1 MRKICLRSSDAP
13 PRVTSYALFD
23 LAVLQHLF
31 RPLFPFA
38 FAPPRVQCQWNEW
51 LLECYGV
58 HTLLW
63 EHQRPQWQGARAQ
76 KICTAGQTLDTRQNR
91 TDTHSVPRPLDE
103 SATRGP
109 RRSAGELVR
118 RAAQSSG
125 ARGRGRRRGRGGLR
139 PRRPAAAAGLG
150 ALEEGRVAA
159 RARARAD
166 ARAHAHL
173 AALRRVELALA
184 HLSVVA
190 GTE

>member
-1 MRKICLRSSDAP
+1 MHHLASPRTLYSTSLFYNTSFGRFSLLLLPPHECSASGMSGCSSATGYTP
-13 PRVTSYALFD
+13 YGSTSG
-23 LAVLQHLF
+23 
-31 RPLFPFA
+31 
-38 FAPPRVQCQWNEW
+38 E
-51 LLECYGV
+51 
-58 HTLLW
+58 
-63 EHQRPQWQGARAQ
+63 WQGARTQ

-125 ARGRGRRRGRGGLR
+125 ARGRRRRRGRGGLR